1 MKWAE
6 WVLSVL
12 LIVVLVISCSN
23 ISSAH
28 AGIKVYAD
36 AKTSDD
42 YITSIETIDK
52 KHVIIV
58 RNWK

>member
-6 WVLSVL
+6 WLLSVL

-23 ISSAH
+23 KSAH

-36 AKTSDD
+36 TKTSND
-42 YITSIETIDK
+42 YITFVETIDK
-52 KHVIIV
+52 NNAIIV